1 MESHLTAVRGRRLAA
16 SAPTLGRRH
25 SDDPADRHHQTYHC
39 PRGHTFVVTFAAGAT
54 PAAAWACPRCG
65 TPAPNSPGGAMP
77 PATPDRARKTH
88 WEQLR
93 ARRSLPELEALLAE
107 ARAALR
113 HRAS

>member
-1 MESHLTAVRGRRLAA
+1 MESHFTAVRGRRLAA

-25 SDDPADRHHQTYHC
+25 SEDPADRRRESYYC
-39 PRGHTFVVTFAAGAT
+39 PRGHTFVVTFAAAAG
-54 PAAAWACPRCG
+54 PAAAWDCPRCG
-65 TPAPNSPGGAMP
+65 TRAPNSPGGAAP
-77 PATPDRARKTH
+77 PAAPDRARKTH

-113 HRAS
+113 PRAS